1 VSAPP
6 RHEDF
11 LRSFRLIEDGD
22 IDIAG
27 AALALAALDHPEVPL
42 AGYKRH
48 LDEIAEATARF
59 SIRSRA
65 AAGASGL
72 GACVGAL
79 SAALA
84 GRFAYRGG
92 VEDYEDMQ
100 NADLIRVIDRRK
112 GLPVAL
118 GILYLHAARAQ
129 GWHGGGLNFPNHFLI
144 QIEIDG
150 DRAILDPFHGGR
162 ALNAGG
168 LAALLRQVTGDAAT
182 LDPVYLDRVDDRA
195 VLIRLLN
202 NIKGRALGVQDVVR
216 AVEIV
221 ERTLLFAPD
230 HVPSWRDLAVLEAR
244 LGNLHSA
251 MTAARAY
258 DARAHL
264 DHQHDE
270 ATALLR
276 DITSRLN

>member
-1 VSAPP
+1 MSA
-6 RHEDF
+6 RTGHENL
-11 LRSFRLIEDGD
+11 LRSLGLIEDGD

-27 AALALAALDHPEVPL
+27 AALALAALDHPEVAL
-42 AGYKRH
+42 AGYQRH
-48 LDEIAEATARF
+48 LDEIAEATAR
-59 SIRSRA
+59 SSSRSRA
-65 AAGASGL
+65 VAGASGL

-84 GRFAYRGG
+84 ERFGYRGG

-100 NADLIRVIDRRK
+100 NADLIRVIDRRQ

-144 QIEIDG
+144 QIEVDG
-150 DRAILDPFHGGR
+150 DRAILDPFHGGG
-162 ALNAGG
+162 ALDAGG
-168 LAALLRQVTGDAAT
+168 LAALFRRVAGDAAT
-182 LDPVYLDRVDDRA
+182 LDPGYLDRVDDRA

-202 NIKGRALGVQDVVR
+202 NIKGRALGAQDVAR

-230 HVPSWRDLAVLEAR
+230 HALSWRDLAVLEAR

-258 DARAHL
+258 AARVHL
-264 DHQHDE
+264 DHEHDD
-270 ATALLR
+270 ANALLR
-276 DITSRLN
+276 AITSRLN

>member
-1 VSAPP
+1 MSVRAQ
-6 RHEDF
+6 HENL
-11 LRSFRLIEDGD
+11 LRSLVGVEDGD

-42 AGYKRH
+42 AGYRRH
-48 LDEIAEATARF
+48 LAEIAATTAQ
-59 SIRSRA
+59 A
-65 AAGASGL
+65 VAGASGL
-72 GACVGAL
+72 GAKVGAL

-84 GRFAYRGG
+84 ERFTYRGG

-100 NADLIRVIDRRK
+100 NADLIRVIDRRT

-144 QIEIDG
+144 QLEVDG
-150 DRAILDPFHGGR
+150 DRAILDPFNGGQ
-162 ALNAGG
+162 ALDAGG
-168 LAALLRQVTGDAAT
+168 LGALLRQVAGDGAT
-182 LDPVYLDRVDDRA
+182 LDPRSLERVGDRA

-202 NIKGRALGVQDVVR
+202 NIKGRALGADDVVR

-258 DARAHL
+258 DARANL
-264 DHQHDE
+264 DHEHKE
-270 ATALLR
+270 ANALLR
-276 DITSRLN
+276 AITSRLN